1 MAFNYRNLASLIP
14 YGSLG
19 PSPATVQRIT
29 PKASRSAPPR
39 KPPIA
44 PISPEQWAQ
53 QQAEKY
59 IQARIDAIKS
69 DRESYLKDLQEQ
81 SQLEA
86 QRGQAL
92 SQALQALNLPG
103 RIQQIYGNASAD
115 IGGLANAFSGSL
127 RDTANADAANET
139 RMVSGTGQE
148 GAVANNGEAI
158 GNVVYG
164 LGGYIPGRSM
174 SEAGAAFGA
183 QAALEPSFAARIG
196 QQNAAEAYREG
207 LGGLDQFTKAM
218 EDARGERF
226 DIEQKLLGNRQK
238 AITAQQTAAQKVSD
252 ADYKRL
258 KDTRDYYVKQ
268 AYLALASGD
277 RNRSNQYLQLAQEK
291 EARMAA
297 QAQGVDL
304 NGNPL
309 PGFKKGADGSIV
321 KVAKGAGAKA
331 KKARVA
337 ARQEREDEFR
347 SARLDAIDEAKKLVQ
362 PATTLR
368 PESRPSYQVAYQRL
382 FNRYKDLLRFA
393 TGSGKAK
400 LRARIDQM
408 IREALLQNGWQEP
421 GPGGG
426 AGRRSRSSGSSFAG
440 DR

>member
-1 MAFNYRNLASLIP
+1 MAFNYRSLAQRNP

-19 PSPATVQRIT
+19 VSPATVQRIT
-29 PKASRSAPPR
+29 PRAFHPATPKKSD
-39 KPPIA
+39 IT
-44 PISPEQWAQ
+44 PISPEEWAR
-53 QQAEKY
+53 QQADKL

-81 SQLEA
+81 SQIEA

-103 RIQQIYGNASAD
+103 RIQQIYGNAASD

-127 RDTANADAANET
+127 RDTANADAAAET

-148 GAVANNGEAI
+148 GAVANNGEAM

-183 QAALEPSFAARIG
+183 QAALEPSFALRIG
-196 QQNAAEAYREG
+196 QQNAADAYQEG
-207 LGGLDQFTKAM
+207 LGGLDEFIKAM

-226 DIEQKLLGNRQK
+226 DIEQELLGNRQK
-238 AITAQQTAAQKVSD
+238 AITAQQTAAQKADD
-252 ADYKRL
+252 AAYKRL

-277 RNRSNQYLQLAQEK
+277 RNRSDQYLQIAKEK
-291 EARMAA
+291 EARMTN
-297 QAQGVDL
+297 QAMGLDV

-309 PGFKKGADGSIV
+309 PGYKQAPDGSIV
-321 KVAKGAGAKA
+321 KVDKNAGKKA
-331 KKARVA
+331 KSKRVA
-337 ARQEREDEFR
+337 ARQEREEEFR
-347 SARLDAIDEAKKLVQ
+347 QARLDAIDEAKKLVQ

-368 PESRPSYQVAYQRL
+368 PESRPSYQIAYQRL

-400 LRARIDQM
+400 LRGRIDQM
-408 IREALLQNGWQEP
+408 IREALLQNGWTEP
-421 GPGGG
+421 GPGGSV
-426 AGRRSRSSGSSFAG
+426 GRRSRSSGASFAS